1 MKSLASE
8 PGLRCQRFGS
18 VASSETFFG
27 GGGGGTVLLL
37 DTIWSPVTVES
48 MCGCGK
54 FPAVWKIQIKKQESS
69 L

>member
-18 VASSETFFG
+18 VASSETFFFG

-37 DTIWSPVTVES
+37 DTI
-48 MCGCGK
+48 
-54 FPAVWKIQIKKQESS
+54 
-69 L
+69 